1 MNRIKENEELIH
13 VVNKATDKLKKF
25 PGSDEVVARVY
36 GNLNTCILLDISR
49 SLAVIAD
56 SLHAEEEEE

>member
-1 MNRIKENEELIH
+1 MNKTTE
-13 VVNKATDKLKKF
+13 KLKKL
-25 PGSDEVVARVY
+25 PGSDEAIARVY

-56 SLHAEEEEE
+56 AFLVEKEVDV